1 MDLLGDSINCTTCK
15 KILQMPVSLPCGHS
29 ICNDH
34 AKKAAAEE
42 NMTNQMVRCSLFG
55 DLLERFKT
63 IKNDPETR
71 INKEISELKNRV
83 DLRLEEMKEKI
94 DSESFEMIEKI
105 DEFEKECKLTV
116 ASLKLHSK
124 VYFPF
129 LKISLLTYLI
139 QTKKGFNCQLQS
151 IQRSKRF
158 VYGSSYSQE
167 IRMDLTCHLIE

>member
-1 MDLLGDSINCTTCK
+1 M
-15 KILQMPVSLPCGHS
+15 
-29 ICNDH
+29 
-34 AKKAAAEE
+34 
-42 NMTNQMVRCSLFG
+42 
-55 DLLERFKT
+55 LERFKT

-83 DLRLEEMKEKI
+83 DLRREEMKEKI

-139 QTKKGFNCQLQS
+139 QTKKDLIANCNLYNAQNDSCMVQAT
-151 IQRSKRF
+151 
-158 VYGSSYSQE
+158 QE